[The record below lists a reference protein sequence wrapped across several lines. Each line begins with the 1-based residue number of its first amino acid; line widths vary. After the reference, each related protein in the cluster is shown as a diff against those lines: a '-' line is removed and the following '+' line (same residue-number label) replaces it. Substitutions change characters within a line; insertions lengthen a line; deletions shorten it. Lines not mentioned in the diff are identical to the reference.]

1 MVRRAHAWLLILA
14 AACAVLPCGAQE
26 PGSAAARSHGSNGN
40 PSGNGAEYQDK
51 LIEEGKLQ
59 PEIWDGDAAAQTST
73 GYPRGL
79 RLDGLYSNYKRNDV
93 STTNSGIGVGAF
105 MATPLHGV
113 WNFDGVFGNSEGA
126 TVATLWQRDMP
137 FEGGWRAANG
147 AGMLNSPA
155 IDLARFQPRWFLPTS
170 PMVGALTEWRGR
182 GGNQFTAGIGEPGVY
197 TGIYV
202 PGFDRLGGRLTTA
215 GGQWGLTPNWS
226 AGLQYVDA
234 DDVTSAM
241 QPAGSAQPFKS
252 RAWFGATA
260 WEDRTQRYQLNVL
273 GSDNSFTGSHT
284 GAWADAFVQDGRY
297 GHGFGAF
304 HLGEDLAWGNQAV
317 GNNGHGLYYRLNY
330 GSRQWLWDAAFDY
343 FVPLST
349 ETGNA
354 SVFANGSARYQL
366 WQGLGIGG
374 GGNARIDGQ
383 TAWSA
388 FGYVEQVL
396 ALMTS
401 RTQLYVAENSPQ
413 RETTLSANQTWS
425 MPAGA
430 RLNTTVLLGRYT
442 GREHSSNHF
451 GFAVFGGG
459 DIASN
464 LSLDANL
471 QWTQRSGDAQPTQLI
486 GSLGFSWR
494 IFPDLQL
501 IGTLYRSRATTE
513 TPLQILS
520 PITGPIVPT
529 TNRMNEQGAVLIL
542 RYEARAGRA
551 AAPLGG
557 MPGSGAGRISGIVY
571 LDTND
576 DRRFAA
582 GEPGAA
588 SVTVVLDGRFSVRTD
603 GQGRFEFPSVAS
615 GQHFITVVPD
625 NLPLP
630 WVLVN
635 EGRVE
640 FEVPV
645 RGTVNVD
652 IGAQRMR

>member
-1 MVRRAHAWLLILA
+1 MVPRAHAWLLILA
-14 AACAVLPCGAQE
+14 AACAVPPCGAQE
-26 PGSAAARSHGSNGN
+26 AGGTTAGKGSNGSSN
-40 PSGNGAEYQDK
+40 GNGGYQDK
-51 LIEEGKLQ
+51 LIEDGRLA
-59 PEIWDGDAAAQTST
+59 PEISDGDAAAQTSA
-73 GYPRGL
+73 GYPRGI
-79 RLDGLYSNYKRNDV
+79 RLDGLYSNYERNDV
-93 STTNSGIGVGAF
+93 STTNSGVGIGAF
-105 MATPLHGV
+105 MVTPLHGA
-113 WNFDGVFGNSEGA
+113 WNFDGVFGNAEGA

-137 FEGGWRAANG
+137 FQGGWRAANG
-147 AGMLNSPA
+147 LGMLNSPA

-182 GGNQFTAGIGEPGVY
+182 GADQFTAGIGEPGVY

-215 GGQWGLTPNWS
+215 GGQLGLTPNWT

-284 GAWADAFVQDGRY
+284 GVWADGLVQDGRY

-304 HLGEDLAWGNQAV
+304 YLGADLAWGNQAV
-317 GNNGHGLYYRLNY
+317 GNNGHGVYYRLNY

-349 ETGNA
+349 EAGNA
-354 SVFANGSARYQL
+354 TVFANGSARYQI

-374 GGNARIDGQ
+374 GGNARIDGH

-396 ALMTS
+396 PMLTS
-401 RTQLYVAENSPQ
+401 RTQLYVAENKPQ
-413 RETTLSANQTWS
+413 RETTLSANQTWN
-425 MPAGA
+425 MPAGT
-430 RLNTTVLLGRYT
+430 RLNTTVLVGRYT
-442 GREHSSNHF
+442 DRDLSSSQY
-451 GFAVFGGG
+451 GLAVFGGG

-464 LSLDANL
+464 VSLDANV
-471 QWTQRSGDAQPTQLI
+471 QWTQRTGEAQPTQLI

-494 IFPDLQL
+494 IVPDLQL
-501 IGTLYRSRATTE
+501 IGTLYRSRATTRI
-513 TPLQILS
+513 PLQILS
-520 PITGPIVPT
+520 PILGPSTPT
-529 TNRMNEQGAVLIL
+529 TNRADEQGAVLIL
-542 RYEARAGRA
+542 RYEWRAGSL

-557 MPGSGAGRISGIVY
+557 AAGTGAGRISGIVF
-571 LDTND
+571 LDVND
-576 DRRFAA
+576 DGRFAA

-588 SVTVVLDGRFSVRTD
+588 NVTVLLDGRFSVRTD
-603 GQGRFEFPSVAS
+603 GQGRFEFPYVAS
-615 GQHFITVVPD
+615 GRHVITVVPD

-630 WVLVN
+630 WALVN
-635 EGRVE
+635 DGRSEVE
-640 FEVPV
+640 VSVRETTTLEV
-645 RGTVNVD
+645 
-652 IGAQRMR
+652 GAQRLR